1 MLRLQRPCSLVAVL
15 LGLCAALPAVDPE
28 PPVQPWSWKVRLGVF
43 MQNVAS
49 TGAEE
54 SRDPTIAS
62 STDSSSYTI
71 KGEFQP
77 VWESG
82 GNRLEQRI
90 ETEYGQLR
98 TDDCQGWVENS
109 DRLAYGVT
117 YERSLGRP
125 YLLYGNGSALTVYT
139 GAEPDSEAFD
149 PFIAKLS
156 TGWGLRQTGLLPI
169 EDSWVCR
176 IGWFVSKRWEH
187 DAPWYQ
193 TRTRTGP
200 ELQIPYERKQSEDVG
215 YFIQQ
220 DAFGDASDPRHAAL
234 RGQAGLRVAVA
245 KRISVEFG
253 VRAYYE
259 SEPEEAGGDPLGYD
273 SWSLRQEALV
283 GLVWEDASLVAE
295 R

>member
-1 MLRLQRPCSLVAVL
+1 VLSLL
-15 LGLCAALPAVDPE
+15 LGGCRVLAAAE
-28 PPVQPWSWKVRLGVF
+28 PVPPPWTWKVRLGVF
-43 MQNVAS
+43 VQNVAS
-49 TGAEE
+49 SGAEE

-62 STDSSSYTI
+62 SADSTSYTI

-77 VWESG
+77 VWEHDG
-82 GNRLEQRI
+82 HRLEQRL

-98 TDDCQGWVENS
+98 TDDGQGWVENA
-109 DRLAYGVT
+109 DRLAYGIT

-156 TGWGLRQTGLLPI
+156 LGWGLRQTGLLPI
-169 EDSWVCR
+169 EDALICR

-193 TRTRTGP
+193 TEARTGP
-200 ELQIPYERKQSEDVG
+200 ELQFRYERRQSDDVS

-220 DAFGDASDPRHAAL
+220 DAFGDATDIGHGVLIS
-234 RGQAGLRVAVA
+234 QAGLRVAVA
-245 KRISVEFG
+245 KRISIEFG
-253 VRAYYE
+253 IRAYYE
-259 SEPEEAGGDPLGYD
+259 SEPEEAAGTGLGYD
-273 SWSLRQEALV
+273 TWSVRQEALI
-283 GLVWEDASLVAE
+283 GLVWEEASLQPGP
-295 R
+295 